1 MKGAFLR
8 QAATR
13 MGQGL
18 QRLGRGVLAL
28 GRWLGR
34 LWGRRALAWEI
45 QDLQQRRREQFLRIG
60 EQVYRLY
67 QKHLVRNPDIIALCE
82 EVRTL
87 ETLMEEKQ
95 KEKEEA
101 IAEVP
106 LERENAVHP

>member
-8 QAATR
+8 KAATR
-13 MGQGL
+13 VGRGL
-18 QRLGRGVLAL
+18 QRLGRWALAL

-34 LWGRRALAWEI
+34 LWGRRALGWEI

-67 QKHLVRNPDIIALCE
+67 QKHLVQNPDIIALCE
-82 EVRTL
+82 EVRAL
-87 ETLMEEKQ
+87 EALMEEKQ
-95 KEKEEA
+95 KKEEA